1 MSSPDERSDIRGAV
15 PHVAP
20 LMRATQPTFHFNTP
34 ILRAMI
40 VAAGLASQAPGS
52 LAFEAMLMQIITK
65 ARLALYPVVAML
77 AVALAALQP
86 ARAAGVTDTEIRIG
100 NIMPYTG
107 PLAAFASIGRAEAA
121 YFDMINER
129 GGINGRKVRFI
140 SRDDSSNPRTAIEQ
154 TQELVEQER
163 VHLMFGS
170 FGTPSN
176 LATRTYLNERSIPQ
190 LFVAS
195 GDEEWA
201 HPKRFPWTMGWQPT
215 FRSEG
220 RIYANYIQASY
231 PSRKIAV
238 LWQNDQFGRDLF
250 RGLQEGLGIT
260 ANMIVADI
268 AIEADMSIDTQVD
281 ILKNSGAE
289 VLVLN
294 CAPPISARAI
304 RRAAELDWHPQLV
317 LVNAAASIAN
327 ALRPAGLQNSVGVIS
342 TSFLKDASD
351 TTWKDDPAVMDWL
364 AFMDKYYPDGDKED
378 GNAIFGYAA
387 AATLVQVLTQCGD
400 DLSRE
405 NIMRQAASLRN
416 YQSGI
421 VLPGIAMNTGP
432 ADFHPIKQMRLVQF
446 DGSAWQPIG
455 DVIESAFARKPGDN

>member
-1 MSSPDERSDIRGAV
+1 MQTTRKIRLL
-15 PHVAP
+15 P
-20 LMRATQPTFHFNTP
+20 
-34 ILRAMI
+34 
-40 VAAGLASQAPGS
+40 
-52 LAFEAMLMQIITK
+52 AF
-65 ARLALYPVVAML
+65 
-77 AVALAALQP
+77 LAALFLALISAAVQP
-86 ARAAGVTDTEIRIG
+86 IRAAGVTDTEIRIG

-107 PLAAFASIGRAEAA
+107 PLAAFGSIGRAEAA

-140 SRDDSSNPRTAIEQ
+140 SRDDSSNPRTSVEH
-154 TQELVEQER
+154 TRDLVEQER
-163 VHLMFGS
+163 VHVMFGS

-176 LATRTYLNERSIPQ
+176 LATRSYLNEQNIPQ

-220 RIYANYIQASY
+220 RIYANYVQAAY
-231 PSRKIAV
+231 PSSRIAV

-260 ANMIVADI
+260 ANRIVADI
-268 AIEADMSIDTQVD
+268 AIEADMSIDTQVEV
-281 ILKNSGAE
+281 LKNSGAE

-304 RRAAELDWHPQLV
+304 RRAAELDWHPVVV

-351 TTWKDDPAVMDWL
+351 TTWKEDPAIKEWL
-364 AFMDKYYPDGDKED
+364 GFMDKYYPDGDKD
-378 GNAIFGYAA
+378 DAYALFGYAA
-387 AATLVQVLTQCGD
+387 AETLAQVLTQCGD
-400 DLSRE
+400 DLSRD
-405 NIMRQAASLRN
+405 NIMRQAASLKN
-416 YQSGI
+416 YRSGI
-421 VLPGIAMNTGP
+421 VLPGIAINTGP

-446 DGSAWQPIG
+446 DGNAWQPIG
-455 DVIESAFARKPGDN
+455 DVIESAFVTRPNDN